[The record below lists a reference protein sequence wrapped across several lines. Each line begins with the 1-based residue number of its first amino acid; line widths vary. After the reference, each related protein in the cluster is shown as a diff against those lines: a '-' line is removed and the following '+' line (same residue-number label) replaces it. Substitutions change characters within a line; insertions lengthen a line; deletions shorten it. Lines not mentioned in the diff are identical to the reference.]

1 MDPLNIL
8 GGTASLVE
16 TENFHEHLCE
26 SASRGNSL
34 HQWLTE
40 QMQFKQEE
48 WHAAWVTELIRITK
62 PGHYI
67 IIEDVGWPGC
77 SELADWAGVDTYWW
91 HRAIAEYQ
99 WDVIPE
105 SLAIAEKPWYRDRYN
120 VRLRKTD
127 PARPDLLKDTL
138 ETNRASWEYWREYK
152 LDNWWDEPEDDVPK
166 DYTAQQQSSPV
177 SQGKVAPSSL
187 LDKLQ
192 STKKASS
199 PIVEPNDSLSNPS
212 KDEGP
217 EPEELIPVPFPG
229 SVSEGRVS

>member
-1 MDPLNIL
+1 MI
-8 GGTASLVE
+8 GR
-16 TENFHEHLCE
+16 F
-26 SASRGNSL
+26 
-34 HQWLTE
+34 
-40 QMQFKQEE
+40 
-48 WHAAWVTELIRITK
+48 LI
-62 PGHYI
+62 
-67 IIEDVGWPGC
+67 
-77 SELADWAGVDTYWW
+77 TY
-91 HRAIAEYQ
+91 
-99 WDVIPE
+99 
-105 SLAIAEKPWYRDRYN
+105 RYF
-120 VRLRKTD
+120 
-127 PARPDLLKDTL
+127 LKDTL

-152 LDNWWDEPEDDVPK
+152 LDHWWDEPEDDVPK

-192 STKKASS
+192 STTKASS